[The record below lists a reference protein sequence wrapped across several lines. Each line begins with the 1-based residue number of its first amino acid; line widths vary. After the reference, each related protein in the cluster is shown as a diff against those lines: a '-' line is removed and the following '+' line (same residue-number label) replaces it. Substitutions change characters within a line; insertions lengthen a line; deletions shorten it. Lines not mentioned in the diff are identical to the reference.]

1 MIEVKCTS
9 YCANKRDSVHLYC
22 SDFCSIYNF
31 DFCIVK
37 KKSYGC
43 NFLYGPSLKF
53 IFWSVKYTKRVFL
66 RIIQNSKLKSCVLYC
81 KIVLE
86 KKFFHCICLA
96 INTYH
101 LLTLYKQIFL
111 GGFHLTVDNMYIL
124 RVISCYNFKVQSL
137 LYEKKRLCKY
147 KLFIHGENW
156 AFFCNEV
163 LSCFVFSFYIIP
175 WRDSSVNIKRL

>member
-1 MIEVKCTS
+1 MHRQE
-9 YCANKRDSVHLYC
+9 
-22 SDFCSIYNF
+22 
-31 DFCIVK
+31 
-37 KKSYGC
+37 KSYGC

-101 LLTLYKQIFL
+101 LPTLYKQIFL
-111 GGFHLTVDNMYIL
+111 WGFHLTMDNMYIL

-147 KLFIHGENW
+147 KLFLFTVKTERFSVTK
-156 AFFCNEV
+156 FFPV
-163 LSCFVFSFYIIP
+163 LFFSFYIIP